1 MIEDF
6 PSNEEELMFQVGD
19 DICYINAKKETC
31 PGRVL
36 EIEDKRIKIR
46 YDDFTGTKTQWVSA
60 DDIELRETS
69 RCAHNAECGWC
80 DDTGKCIYEK

>member
-6 PSNEEELMFQVGD
+6 PRSKEELMFQVGD
-19 DICYINAKKETC
+19 DICYVNTKKETC

-36 EIEDKRIKIR
+36 KIENKRVKIR
-46 YDDFTGTKTQWVSA
+46 YDDFTGTNTQWVNP

>member
-1 MIEDF
+1 MEEFQFSEED
-6 PSNEEELMFQVGD
+6 LMFRVGD
-19 DICYINAKKETC
+19 DICYMNTKKETC

-36 EIEDKRIKIR
+36 EIENKRVKIR
-46 YDDFTGTKTQWVSA
+46 YDDLHGTKTQWVNA

-69 RCAHNAECGWC
+69 RCAHNDECGWC

>member
-6 PSNEEELMFQVGD
+6 PCSEEEPMFHVGD
-19 DICYINAKKETC
+19 DICYVNTKEETY
-31 PGRVL
+31 PGRILDV
-36 EIEDKRIKIR
+36 ENKRVKIC
-46 YDDFTGTKTQWVSA
+46 YDDFTGTKTQWVNP